1 MKEQGRT
8 VTVTTSTG
16 ARDYVIKDSFNDP
29 TKRNWTIGDIMDY
42 IDKKQKKDRRN
53 DLHYGIAIGAIIG
66 AVLTMGGL
74 LLSLLIW
81 A

>member
-29 TKRNWTIGDIMDY
+29 VKRNWTIGDLIEYMDE
-42 IDKKQKKDRRN
+42 KQKDRKN

-66 AVLTMGGL
+66 AVLTMAGL
-74 LLSLLIW
+74 MFALYFI
-81 A
+81 